1 MEIDSDYLVKNP
13 RLIVEHLT
21 DLYKNRCIISAHFG
35 ADHASF
41 LTIITEFDP
50 KKNLLIVD
58 GAPTELLNTQLLNSS
73 EVLFHT
79 QLDGIKVSFASNR
92 IKKTMLE
99 GRAAFEIGFPKAIYW
114 LQRRQF
120 FRVRIPMSH
129 TESFFE
135 LSTGKSISQLVN
147 PLEDTI
153 VFQLADLSI
162 NGFAAFNTSEEYAKL
177 LIEHKEFNGCKFHLN
192 DGNQDTIS
200 FIIKEVTES
209 KLTAT
214 NKQEQRI
221 GCLFTNLTPQFESS
235 IQRYM
240 QFIERQK
247 RKMGMF

>member
-1 MEIDSDYLVKNP
+1 
-13 RLIVEHLT
+13 
-21 DLYKNRCIISAHFG
+21 
-35 ADHASF
+35 
-41 LTIITEFDP
+41 
-50 KKNLLIVD
+50 
-58 GAPTELLNTQLLNSS
+58 
-73 EVLFHT
+73 
-79 QLDGIKVSFASNR
+79 
-92 IKKTMLE
+92 
-99 GRAAFEIGFPKAIYW
+99 
-114 LQRRQF
+114 
-120 FRVRIPMSH
+120 
-129 TESFFE
+129 
-135 LSTGKSISQLVN
+135 
-147 PLEDTI
+147 
-153 VFQLADLSI
+153 
-162 NGFAAFNTSEEYAKL
+162 